1 MLIRFFFSAIP
12 LCVNYR
18 EKEGECRKFCF
29 GFIWLNRLTTCVE
42 STTFLFEGQSE
53 LNRSWTFCHF
63 VLYWS
68 RLMIFFFSLKR
79 TKCLASVTVLPLPPG
94 DNLFCCREY
103 LCLKPGVSVVFDQSF
118 HCKSWAAPPC
128 LIMNLSWNRLPTG
141 RPGPCRLRRLLLSEG
156 SCKTCWKCSSL
167 VPFVWWPKHLLE
179 LEKARL
185 NSVAFFV
192 ILDNVNS

>member
-1 MLIRFFFSAIP
+1 MLSLQLFCSRGKVSWIDRGHFAISF
-12 LCVNYR
+12 YT
-18 EKEGECRKFCF
+18 GAGWWF
-29 GFIWLNRLTTCVE
+29 
-42 STTFLFEGQSE
+42 
-53 LNRSWTFCHF
+53 
-63 VLYWS
+63 
-68 RLMIFFFSLKR
+68 FFFSLKR

-167 VPFVWWPKHLLE
+167 VPFVWGPKHLLE